1 MNYFELN
8 LYMVPNLIG
17 LFQKE
22 HVDCATS
29 TVLVFQNCT
38 WHKAFKSTNIQLEVF
53 DRRSSRMASSS
64 RLVEVRLLWRGH
76 GWHSREV
83 KGNEGMK
90 AYEGK
95 IRPVGTLRSQVLV

>member
-1 MNYFELN
+1 
-8 LYMVPNLIG
+8 MVPNLIG

-29 TVLVFQNCT
+29 TVLVFQNCI
-38 WHKAFKSTNIQLEVF
+38 WHKAFTSTNIQLEVF

-83 KGNEGMK
+83 KG
-90 AYEGK
+90 
-95 IRPVGTLRSQVLV
+95 TLRSQVLV